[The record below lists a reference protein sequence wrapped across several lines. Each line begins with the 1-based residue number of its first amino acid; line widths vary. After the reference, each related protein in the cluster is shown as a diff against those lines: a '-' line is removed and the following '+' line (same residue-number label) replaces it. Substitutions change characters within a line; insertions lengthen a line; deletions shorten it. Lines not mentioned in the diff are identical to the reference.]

1 MIGLFRIRSRRKAP
15 PVLMEVEVEVR
26 APALFPGC
34 AAELVLRWTNGT
46 AGVVALNRDLAAR
59 YAGQLSGLVAR
70 FDAGDMREVVND

>member
-1 MIGLFRIRSRRKAP
+1 MMGCLRNRMRERARP
-15 PVLMEVEVEVR
+15 PVLAEVEVR

-59 YAGQLSGLVAR
+59 YAGLVSGLVAR